1 MQPTKLALELAPGNL
16 YGWLLPPMKTL
27 LDESIEKVPEVV
39 HFSLYVPSTVMVT
52 LKNIGYISN
61 YVFTNCSR
69 KVFQCA
75 SAAKGQ
81 IFMFVKVGNTDINI
95 FNQITGNI
103 CTLL

>member
-52 LKNIGYISN
+52 LKILDTYQNTRVYNVTVLPKGNCHIFRVGY
-61 YVFTNCSR
+61 TNLNTYFQSDNR
-69 KVFQCA
+69 KY
-75 SAAKGQ
+75 
-81 IFMFVKVGNTDINI
+81 
-95 FNQITGNI
+95 
-103 CTLL
+103 TLL

>member
-52 LKNIGYISN
+52 LKKYWI
-61 YVFTNCSR
+61 
-69 KVFQCA
+69 
-75 SAAKGQ
+75 Q
-81 IFMFVKVGNTDINI
+81 IRIRV
-95 FNQITGNI
+95 
-103 CTLL
+103 